1 MKYKTQ
7 IVQENNNFIGYAMV
21 NEDVVYTTNLHPD
34 PVMVTRE
41 LTRFISSNSPSL
53 PTLPTKPPVKSA
65 SQVNLASKAF
75 PVRSS
80 TSANPSLPDI
90 KEPTSAP
97 YTPVTNLPQRKCCGR
112 G

>member
-7 IVQENNNFIGYAMV
+7 IVQENNSFVGHAILDN
-21 NEDVVYTTNLHPD
+21 DVVYTTNLHPD

-41 LTRFISSNSPSL
+41 LTRFISSNT
-53 PTLPTKPPVKSA
+53 PTSFSVPPKPVVHSS
-65 SQVNLASKAF
+65 SQVNLASRAF
-75 PVRSS
+75 PVKTPVPSS
-80 TSANPSLPDI
+80 PPPSNQEQTSI
-90 KEPTSAP
+90 VP